1 MRGHATESQ
10 LAQGMKGQPRG
21 VELLRVEARAGALM
35 GLRSLRGATKKASWA
50 TNIDEIGGEDAVY
63 LLEQM
68 HLLGLRTGLTVP
80 MSPDQLRADPLI
92 ARTELLNRFSELTDE
107 VNSIGEVKST
117 EAERLAS
124 ASGVSE
130 LIDFFSLAPRDPSDW
145 SRHAWA
151 NGVFLALRSR
161 ASDGVAP

>member
-1 MRGHATESQ
+1 
-10 LAQGMKGQPRG
+10 
-21 VELLRVEARAGALM
+21 M
-35 GLRSLRGATKKASWA
+35 GLRGLRGATKKTSRAS
-50 TNIDEIGGEDAVY
+50 NIDEVTDEEAVY

-92 ARTELLNRFSELTDE
+92 ARTELLTRFTELTDE
-107 VNSIGEVKST
+107 MGSIGKVKST

-130 LIDFFSLAPRDPSDW
+130 LIDLFSLAPRDPSDW
-145 SRHAWA
+145 PRHAWA
-151 NGVFLALRSR
+151 NGVFLALRAR
-161 ASDGVAP
+161 AADGVAP

>member
-1 MRGHATESQ
+1 MTAHATESQ
-10 LAQGMKGQPRG
+10 LARGLKGQPRG
-21 VELLRVEARAGALM
+21 VDLLRVEARASALM
-35 GLRSLRGATKKASWA
+35 GLRSLRGATTNASQA
-50 TNIDEIGGEDAVY
+50 SKIDEVSDAKAIF

-80 MSPDQLRADPLI
+80 MSLDQFRSDPLI
-92 ARTELLNRFSELTDE
+92 ARTELLNRCSELTE
-107 VNSIGEVKST
+107 ELRVSGEIDSA

-130 LIDFFSLAPRDPSDW
+130 LIDLFSLAPRVPSDW
-145 SRHAWA
+145 TRHAWA

-161 ASDGVAP
+161 AAEGATP

>member
-1 MRGHATESQ
+1 
-10 LAQGMKGQPRG
+10 
-21 VELLRVEARAGALM
+21 M
-35 GLRSLRGATKKASWA
+35 GLRGLRGATAKPSWGSR
-50 TNIDEIGGEDAVY
+50 IDEISAEDAVF

-92 ARTELLNRFSELTDE
+92 ARTELLNRFSELSDE
-107 VNSIGEVKST
+107 IGSTGELKST

-161 ASDGVAP
+161 AADGVAP